1 MLHYRCRMN
10 ARAILDDL
18 PATIGGAMREELETE
33 MARVGECDG
42 PKSRTS
48 FVVTPEQ
55 LEFLDRF
62 RARVRRD
69 SGRRITRAAILT
81 ALVSAL
87 VRRAIPLGE
96 IRSETHLKE
105 YLYATRKTADRGAIS
120 VRRGDAR

>member
-1 MLHYRCRMN
+1 MN

-18 PATIGGAMREELETE
+18 PATLGGAMREELDTE
-33 MARVGECDG
+33 VARTGECDG
-42 PKSRTS
+42 QKSRTS

-87 VRRAIPLGE
+87 VQRAIPLDE
-96 IRSETHLKE
+96 ITSETHLKE
-105 YLYATRKTADRGAIS
+105 HLNATRKTS
-120 VRRGDAR
+120 EN